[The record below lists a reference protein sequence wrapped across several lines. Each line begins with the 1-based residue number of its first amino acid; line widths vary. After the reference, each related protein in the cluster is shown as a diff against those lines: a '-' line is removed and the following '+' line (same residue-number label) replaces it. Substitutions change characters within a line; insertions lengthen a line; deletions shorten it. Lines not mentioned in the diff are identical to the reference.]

1 MRSRKKKWAD
11 PFISVHPGLFPSPQ
25 GLSLNKPSYLEIG
38 CGKGDFLL
46 GMASKQ
52 KGDYLAIE
60 KDHSIA
66 AVAGKKALNAGLNNV
81 RLFASDFDE
90 LAPIFLES
98 GYRFAKIYVNFPDP
112 WPKLRHHK
120 RRLTEA
126 SRLTMMAKLLD
137 EGGEIRFK
145 TDNADLF
152 AYSLEQAALAK
163 LKVLRQDDD
172 YQLSDDDA
180 LTEYEAQFREFGIP
194 IHYLILSKEEK

>member
-11 PFISVHPGLFPSPQ
+11 PFILAHPDLFPSAK
-25 GLSLNKPSYLEIG
+25 GLGLVPPSSLEIG
-38 CGKGDFLL
+38 CGKGGFLL
-46 GMASKQ
+46 QMAAKQ
-52 KGDYLAIE
+52 PGSYLAIE
-60 KDHSIA
+60 KDHSVA
-66 AVAGKKALNAGLNNV
+66 AVAGKKAINAELKNV
-81 RLFASDFDE
+81 CLFPGDFDE
-90 LAPIFLES
+90 LAIAFLEE
-98 GYRFAKIYVNFPDP
+98 GYRFHRIYLNFPDP

-120 RRLTEA
+120 RRLAEA
-126 SRLTMMAKLLD
+126 SRLQTMARLLE

>member
-11 PFISVHPGLFPSPQ
+11 PFISVHPDLFPSPQ
-25 GLSLNKPSYLEIG
+25 GLNLNKPTYLEIG

-46 GMASKQ
+46 AMASKQ
-52 KGDYLAIE
+52 SGDYLAIE

-152 AYSLEQAALAK
+152 EYSKEQAPLAN
-163 LKVLRQDDD
+163 LHIVYSDD
-172 YQLSDDDA
+172 YYALKDDDA
-180 LTEYEAQFREFGIP
+180 LTEYESQFRQYGIP
-194 IHYLILSKEEK
+194 IHYLILNKEEK